1 MKKLQNLLKN
11 SQKLKF
17 VLIGGFNTALDF
29 AILFGLKFFGVPEL
43 VANGLS
49 TGTTFII
56 SFILNKKITFKSTGK
71 TRQQL
76 AHEMIL
82 FTAVTLFGL
91 WVIQTFIIWALKP
104 IFLPI
109 LSENLALF
117 LAKIIATTFSM
128 IWNFILYKKIVFK
141 QNQTA

>member
-1 MKKLQNLLKN
+1 MEKLQNLLKN

-43 VANGLS
+43 VANSFS

-82 FTAVTLFGL
+82 FTVVTLFGL
-91 WVIQTFIIWALKP
+91 WAIQTFIIWALKP

-117 LAKIIATTFSM
+117 LAKIIATIFSM
-128 IWNFILYKKIVFK
+128 IWNFILYKKVVFK
-141 QNQTA
+141 QS